1 MSTRKTIEVETI
13 KTMVNDMLEKSIP
26 ELVEGRESVAILLSN
41 ILMETGNY
49 HGYNL
54 LAPWNKALVDYDDSR
69 RRYF

>member
-26 ELVEGRESVAILLSN
+26 ELVEGRESLAILLSN

-49 HGYNL
+49 HGYIQDN
-54 LAPWNKALVDYDDSR
+54 PVTDDSR